1 MAMFDIGKRGAGTE
15 REAAAEP
22 EFEPKRAQEPAREG
36 AAAGGGVR
44 RREAA
49 VVGPSIHIDGT
60 LKGEE
65 DLMIEGHVTGN
76 VQLQD
81 HSLTIGPNGRVEA
94 DLFAN
99 VVNVEGVVEGDLYGS
114 ERVVIR
120 SSARVKGNITA
131 PRVSLDDGAWFK
143 GAIEM
148 DPAAVE
154 AALGTKPRGAAAS
167 GGASPAASKDSTSS
181 ATSGSDKS
189 ESAKA
194 DNGGKSGTSGSSQV
208 ESGKQ
213 TGGEQAAKASGA
225 RGAGSSS

>member
-1 MAMFDIGKRGAGTE
+1 MAMFDIGKRGTGTE
-15 REAAAEP
+15 RDATAEP
-22 EFEPKRAQEPAREG
+22 EFEPRRPDEPAQERATT
-36 AAAGGGVR
+36 AASVR

-65 DLMIEGHVTGN
+65 DLMIEGHVTGT

-114 ERVVIR
+114 DRVAIR

-131 PRVSLDDGAWFK
+131 PRVSLEDGAWFK

-154 AALGTKPRGAAAS
+154 AALGKKPRGAAESGASVAVSKETGSSASAGTGKPDTGKTESGGKS
-167 GGASPAASKDSTSS
+167 GGASAQS
-181 ATSGSDKS
+181 
-189 ESAKA
+189 
-194 DNGGKSGTSGSSQV
+194 

-213 TGGEQAAKASGA
+213 SGNEQSAKASGA
-225 RGAGSSS
+225 GGSSGSS

>member
-1 MAMFDIGKRGAGTE
+1 MAMFDIGKRGTGNE

-22 EFEPKRAQEPAREG
+22 EFEPRRAQEPGRDAP
-36 AAAGGGVR
+36 AAGGGVR

-154 AALGTKPRGAAAS
+154 SVLGRKPRGAAA
-167 GGASPAASKDSTSS
+167 GGGDSAAAASKDSTPSS
-181 ATSGSDKS
+181 STGAAKSDA
-189 ESAKA
+189 AKA
-194 DNGGKSGTSGSSQV
+194 ESGGKSGAGSSGQA
-208 ESGKQ
+208 ESSKQ
-213 TGGEQAAKASGA
+213 AGSEQSAKASGA
-225 RGAGSSS
+225 GTSS